1 MRNGWKKVV
10 PRLRALIDMDLSIC
24 QQMRGVVEIGSSRLL
39 KLEFPKIQVSEYGG
53 SLRVYRAV
61 ISYGGEPV
69 GIRTS
74 SLMPRADASAAGTSR
89 VSTSLSPPLSSG

>member
-39 KLEFPKIQVSEYGG
+39 KLDFSEDRGF
-53 SLRVYRAV
+53 
-61 ISYGGEPV
+61 
-69 GIRTS
+69 S
-74 SLMPRADASAAGTSR
+74 SLGAIPSR
-89 VSTSLSPPLSSG
+89 IAQT